1 MFFPRSLL
9 IALVATGLAVP
20 ARIEMP
26 QTSPGTDIRE
36 LIKQMTLEEK
46 LSLVHGTSD
55 PQASGEAG
63 YWPGVPRLGVPP
75 LRFADG
81 PPGVSVN
88 KASTAMPAPIALAA
102 TFDAQAA
109 RLYGTVLGRE
119 AHALGQNVLLAPHI
133 NIDRD
138 PLFGRNQTTFG
149 EDPYLVGIM
158 ASEFTRGVQEQGV
171 MAQIKHLAGY
181 NGAGNVEIDERTL
194 HEIYLTAFDAAIRA
208 GAASIMCA
216 YNKLNGPYSC
226 ENAQVQNEIIRGN
239 FGFRG
244 FITSDWGA
252 THSTAAI
259 LKGLDL
265 EMPGPR
271 EGTKTYFTQPLGEA
285 IRTGAVPESAL
296 DQAVEHIL
304 FEMERFHLLG
314 GQHSAPS
321 GEIDIEADAK
331 SAQEI
336 AEESAVLL
344 KNQGD
349 ILPLKNLDLRS
360 LVLIGPTAGQL
371 AVGSGGER
379 GYGFEEHFVSPLEA
393 LRRVVGSESSGQ
405 IGYVTGD
412 DLTGVPLSGPALSN
426 NGVPGLLRR
435 QTQPPTD
442 KTTIDSVM
450 DFKGA
455 TALPPGA
462 AFSWTGTLVIPEDGD
477 YTFMLQAAVGDGANG
492 NGSMSVDGRPVFTAR
507 GGVVP
512 PGFGG
517 LDEGPNGAIVKK
529 WASLLPTTDGRN
541 NPRSTLH
548 LTAGPHPIEIT
559 ATSAGRKSLDI
570 RFNWMTPA
578 LLRLGIEKAVSAAKT
593 ARTAIVFAWSTGGNK
608 LLLPDMQDEL
618 IERVGEV
625 NPRTIV
631 VLNTGFAVTMPW
643 KDKVRAILDLWYP
656 GQEGGEVTANILA
669 GRVSPGGKLPFTY
682 PAKLEDSAPYAS
694 GHPER
699 ISQSGT
705 GGGSNF
711 GDAPLVKFSE
721 GVEVGY
727 RWFDQEHI
735 EPLFPFGYGLSYT
748 QFQYSGLKLSRS
760 ETGVDVTFT
769 IKNVGH
775 VKGSE
780 VAQVYVGPV
789 SDPPVPLPPKSLTGF
804 ERVNLAPGES
814 RTATI
819 HIDGRAFSYWST
831 EDHNWKKLAG
841 PRPVYVGSSSRD
853 VRLQGTV

>member
-1 MFFPRSLL
+1 MCSSRFVL
-9 IALVATGLAVP
+9 IALIATALLMPGRVETLAK
-20 ARIEMP
+20 
-26 QTSPGTDIRE
+26 SSGTDIRA
-36 LIKQMTLEEK
+36 LIKQMTMEEK

-55 PQASGEAG
+55 PQTLGEAG
-63 YWPGVPRLGVPP
+63 YWPGVPRLGIPP
-75 LRFADG
+75 LRFVDG

-102 TFDAQAA
+102 TFDPQAA

-138 PLFGRNQTTFG
+138 PTFGRNQTTFG
-149 EDPYLVGIM
+149 EDPYLVGMI
-158 ASEFTRGVQEQGV
+158 AAEFTRGVQEQGV

-194 HEIYLTAFDAAIRA
+194 HEIYLPAFEAAIRA

-252 THSTAAI
+252 THSTEAI
-259 LKGLDL
+259 LRGLDL

-271 EGTKTYFTQPLGEA
+271 EGTKTYFTRPLVDA
-285 IRTGAVPESAL
+285 IRAGAIPQSAL

-304 FEMERFHLLG
+304 YEMKQLHLLG
-314 GQHSAPS
+314 APHAAQN
-321 GEIDIEADAK
+321 GGIDIEANAK

-336 AEESAVLL
+336 AEKSAVLI
-344 KNQGD
+344 KNEGD
-349 ILPLKNLDLRS
+349 ILPLQNSDLRS
-360 LVLIGPTAGQL
+360 MLLIGPTAGQL

-379 GYGFEEHFVSPLEA
+379 GYGFEERFVSPLEA
-393 LRRVVGSESSGQ
+393 LRRAGSESSRQ
-405 IGYVTGD
+405 IEYVTGD
-412 DLTGVPLSGPALSN
+412 DLTGVPLSGSALSST
-426 NGVPGLLRR
+426 GMPGLLRR
-435 QTQPPTD
+435 QTQPTSD
-442 KTTIDSVM
+442 KTTLDSVM

-455 TALPPGA
+455 TALPPGR
-462 AFSWTGTLVIPEDGD
+462 AFSWTGTLVIPAEGD

-492 NGSMSVDGRPVFTAR
+492 NGSMSIDGHPVFTAR

-548 LTAGPHPIEIT
+548 LIAGPHPIEIT
-559 ATSAGRKSLDI
+559 ASSTGRKPLDI
-570 RFNWMTPA
+570 RFNWTTPA
-578 LLRLGIEKAVSAAKT
+578 ILRSDIEKAISAAKT
-593 ARTAIVFAWSTGGNK
+593 ARTVIVFAWSTGGNK
-608 LLLPDMQDEL
+608 LALPDMQDEL

-631 VLNTGFAVTMPW
+631 VLNTGFAVTMHW
-643 KDKVRAILDLWYP
+643 MDKVHAILDLWYP
-656 GQEGGEVTANILA
+656 GQEGGEVTANILL
-669 GRVSPGGKLPFTY
+669 GRVNPGGKLPFTF
-682 PAKLEDSAPYAS
+682 PAKLEDSAPYAPD
-694 GHPER
+694 HPER
-699 ISQSGT
+699 ISQTGA
-705 GGGSNF
+705 GGGANA

-735 EPLFPFGYGLSYT
+735 EPLLPFGYGLSYT

-760 ETGVDVTFT
+760 ESGVDVTFT
-769 IKNVGH
+769 IKNVGR

-789 SDPPVPLPPKSLTGF
+789 SNAPVPLPPKSLAGF

-814 RTATI
+814 RTAKI
-819 HIDGRAFSYWST
+819 RIDGRAFSYWSIQ
-831 EDHNWKKLAG
+831 DHNWKTLAG
-841 PRPVYVGSSSRD
+841 SWPIYIGSSSRD
-853 VRLQGTV
+853 VRLQGMV